1 MRDCMRISCLHC
13 QHFCC
18 LDSFALGD
26 NRHPMWL
33 WAHARTFYA
42 HFSYMKPKEYQ
53 IHFVSTPCH
62 IFPLFYSSS
71 DSDPVE
77 CNAYRTCAF
86 YFYIHSA
93 KKTAEWDSNKHEN
106 TLCRIHNP
114 HVPQCLYI
122 YVCVSIND
130 IIRDNRTGSQSFS
143 AWILHLFKQK
153 KKIRESPLFFFLCC
167 PFVNSVHLYFGRVN
181 VWFERNKN
189 MIWAAATPR
198 SWKEFDTSDHKW
210 CIYHLIGVYAQS
222 KACTIMNKLAPNIC
236 IGRGT
241 AHSIEDLK
249 RRSFLCW
256 WWISSFSS
264 LFNDLR
270 V

>member
-1 MRDCMRISCLHC
+1 MLTLAIWSRRNIKFTSYHRHAIFSLSFTLLQMQSQWSVMHTELVLFIFTFIQQKKQQNEIRIS
-13 QHFCC
+13 
-18 LDSFALGD
+18 
-26 NRHPMWL
+26 
-33 WAHARTFYA
+33 
-42 HFSYMKPKEYQ
+42 MK
-53 IHFVSTPCH
+53 IHYVASTIH
-62 IFPLFYSSS
+62 MFL
-71 DSDPVE
+71 
-77 CNAYRTCAF
+77 NAY
-86 YFYIHSA
+86 I
-93 KKTAEWDSNKHEN
+93 
-106 TLCRIHNP
+106 L
-114 HVPQCLYI
+114 

-264 LFNDLR
+264 LFNDSR